1 MSTAGGSI
9 GLKKLRPAPPSLVA
23 NHDEAIWR
31 EYAGSLVRNGFT
43 LNRRR
48 HWFTSPRLRGER
60 EVVHLAWRYGG
71 RSRAAI
77 QASAR

>member
-1 MSTAGGSI
+1 VSTAGESI
-9 GLKKLRPAPPSLVA
+9 GLKKPLTRPASPVA
-23 NHDEAIWR
+23 DHDEAIWR
-31 EYAGSLVRNGFT
+31 EHAGSLVRSGFE

-48 HWFTSPRLRGER
+48 RWFTSPRLRGER
-60 EVVHLAWRYGG
+60 SGPPRLAYGG